1 MQFRSCGGQDPFHRR
16 VDMRH
21 VDNGIVEVVIGDE
34 VIECDT
40 VAGTVTRR
48 AVLGGALTGALV
60 LALPS
65 AAAAASAEVPPAAP
79 EPLLP
84 TSSPMVGQ
92 LVNDDDPTER
102 SFIVKWYESYSPDT
116 GPVAFGVVATGP
128 GVNVSRTNVS
138 GTTGYVLAP
147 GWESGETVTFT
158 ITASTGKQM
167 ILSLTAS

>member
-1 MQFRSCGGQDPFHRR
+1 
-16 VDMRH
+16 MRH

-79 EPLLP
+79 APVLP
-84 TSSPMVGQ
+84 TTNPIANRGT
-92 LVNDDDPTER
+92 DPGPPIRKLYRIRWFET
-102 SFIVKWYESYSPDT
+102 YNPDT
-116 GPVAFGVVATGP
+116 GPVTFSYVGTGP
-128 GVNVSRTNVS
+128 GVSVS
-138 GTTGYVLAP
+138 GTSIVGTTDYQYAP